1 MTLTF
6 GILVYI
12 CDGRG
17 RERRPEKRHRHC
29 GDDGEDPRHVRE
41 DRAQGCPGQ
50 GARSKLKPLKLFYLI
65 ITNTITHKLKHVDC
79 PYYSQTSVIKTSLEL
94 GDKLQTGFK
103 SIMWIEREMEG
114 QSKGMEMNK
123 IIFVGPAPDPLRS
136 VSSGGSES
144 GSAS

>member
-41 DRAQGCPGQ
+41 DRAQGCPG
-50 GARSKLKPLKLFYLI
+50 
-65 ITNTITHKLKHVDC
+65 
-79 PYYSQTSVIKTSLEL
+79 
-94 GDKLQTGFK
+94 
-103 SIMWIEREMEG
+103 
-114 QSKGMEMNK
+114 
-123 IIFVGPAPDPLRS
+123 
-136 VSSGGSES
+136 
-144 GSAS
+144 